1 MPVLTRGLVAG
12 ALVAVASSC
21 VVSTASAAPAPAKP
35 GYLGVWVQA
44 SWDIGGR
51 VLPCPVTLALPPGA
65 PPISCGAQTYLKLFA
80 NGRYDTDMPS
90 FARYSAHKGQFA
102 VVTFKG
108 TAGQAIVFDDDG
120 AQDEPRSYR
129 LIVGKRAGKAAP
141 RTLVVSATM
150 HVPGGGEQVFKMNF
164 VRYAK

>member
-1 MPVLTRGLVAG
+1 MA
-12 ALVAVASSC
+12 ALARSL
-21 VVSTASAAPAPAKP
+21 ASAGGVLGADACHAAASAQAAPAKP

-44 SWDIGGR
+44 SWDIDGR
-51 VLPCPVTLALPPGA
+51 VLPCPVNVPLPPGA
-65 PPISCGAQTYLKLFA
+65 PPISCGTQTYLKLFA
-80 NGRYDTDMPS
+80 NGRYETDMPS
-90 FARYSAHKGQFA
+90 FARYSAHRGQFA

-129 LIVGKRAGKAAP
+129 LTMGKKIGKAAP
-141 RTLVVSATM
+141 RKMVISASM
-150 HVPGGGEQVFKMNF
+150 HVLGGAQQVFKMNF